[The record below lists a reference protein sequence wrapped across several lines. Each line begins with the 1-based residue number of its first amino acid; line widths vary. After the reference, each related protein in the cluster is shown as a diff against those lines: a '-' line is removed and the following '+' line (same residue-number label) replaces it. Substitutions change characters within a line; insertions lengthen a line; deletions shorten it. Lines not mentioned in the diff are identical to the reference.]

1 MNNESWKELM
11 KHRDLYSQLLWL
23 VNSYDRYLRENHDK
37 WESLKNASRITE
49 NYKEAIDYN
58 NREGDAQKERY
69 EWLLQ
74 YISEN
79 YTKKSFGERPEDL
92 DKCYSTI
99 GALIQEKVKLEK
111 EIERLNGEIKTLDS
125 TKTALEKSLIFERG
139 DKDILYNMSLMKGD
153 KDER

>member
-1 MNNESWKELM
+1 MDNESWKELM
-11 KHRDLYSQLLWL
+11 KHKDLYSQLLWL
-23 VNSYDRYLRENHDK
+23 IDSYDRYLRENHDK
-37 WESLKNASRITE
+37 WESLKNASHITE
-49 NYKEAIDYN
+49 NYKESIDYN

-69 EWLLQ
+69 EWLLE

-92 DKCYSTI
+92 DKCYAVI
-99 GALIQEKVKLEK
+99 GTLIEEKVKLEK
-111 EIERLNGEIKTLDS
+111 ELEAVKTLMAG
-125 TKTALEKSLIFERG
+125 TEVNV